1 MMENF
6 SQKEQLS
13 KPLEDGGDHK
23 SWKVILQMPTKA
35 IRFSLSEEECRERR
49 TISWLNNPPK
59 KQLANRYMPT
69 YTGYREIIAAD
80 ILMAEKEILHYKS
93 FFLDLKGVIFAHD
106 EFQRMGN
113 KKQMLHPEH
122 HRLTPD
128 GVDII
133 TKSSGT
139 PAYHINCHVYNFS
152 ACLAKYQFIPMTN
165 VLLKYLGD
173 SADTKQTKGTK
184 FFPFLALNRDYIDG
198 FSILFKGSKLRV

>member
-6 SQKEQLS
+6 SQTEQLS
-13 KPLEDGGDHK
+13 KPLEDGGEQ

-59 KQLANRYMPT
+59 KQLADTYTPT
-69 YTGYREIIAAD
+69 YTGFREIQAAD
-80 ILMAEKEILHYKS
+80 IMMADREILHYKS
-93 FFLDLKGVIFAHD
+93 FFIDLKGVIFAHD
-106 EFQRMGN
+106 EFQRMGV
-113 KKQMLHPEH
+113 KKQQAHPEH
-122 HRLTPD
+122 QRLTPD

-139 PAYHINCHVYNFS
+139 PAYHINCHIYNLS

-165 VLLKYLGD
+165 VLLKLLGD
-173 SADTKQTKGTK
+173 TTGGKQTAKGTK

-198 FSILFKGSKLRV
+198 FSILFKGSRLRP

>member
-1 MMENF
+1 MENF
-6 SQKEQLS
+6 SQKEQLE
-13 KPLEDGGDHK
+13 KPLEDGGEVE

-35 IRFSLSEEECRERR
+35 IRFSLSEKECRERR

-59 KQLANRYMPT
+59 KQLIDTYQPT
-69 YTGYREIIAAD
+69 YTGFREIQEAD
-80 ILMAEKEILHYKS
+80 IIMAEKEILHYQS

-113 KKQMLHPEH
+113 KKQIPNPEH
-122 HRLTPD
+122 QRLTPD

-165 VLLKYLGD
+165 VLIKKLDEAL
-173 SADTKQTKGTK
+173 STPHPQGTK

-198 FSILFKGSKLRV
+198 FSILFKGTRIRV

>member
-1 MMENF
+1 MDNF
-6 SQKEQLS
+6 SQKEQLA
-13 KPLEDGGDHK
+13 KPLEDGGGE

-35 IRFSLSEEECRERR
+35 IRFSLSEDECRERR

-59 KQLANRYMPT
+59 RQLAEGYMPT
-69 YTGYREIIAAD
+69 YTGFREIVEAD
-80 ILMAEKEILHYKS
+80 IIMTGKEPLHYKS

-113 KKQMLHPEH
+113 KKQVSSPEH
-122 HRLTPD
+122 NRLTPD

-139 PAYHINCHVYNFS
+139 PSYHINCHIYNLS

-165 VLLKYLGD
+165 VLLKKLDD
-173 SADTKQTKGTK
+173 SSESKRGAGTK

-198 FSILFKGSKLRV
+198 FSILFKGTRIRM

>member
-1 MMENF
+1 MENF
-6 SQKEQLS
+6 SQKEQLE
-13 KPLEDGGDHK
+13 KPLEDRGNE

-59 KQLANRYMPT
+59 KQLADSYMPT
-69 YTGYREIIAAD
+69 YTGFREILEAD
-80 ILMAEKEILHYKS
+80 IIMAEKQTLHYKS

-113 KKQMLHPEH
+113 KKQHHPEH
-122 HRLTPD
+122 QRLTPD

-139 PAYHINCHVYNFS
+139 PSYHINCHVYNLS

-165 VLLKYLGD
+165 VLIKQLDASPY
-173 SADTKQTKGTK
+173 SKQTKGTK

-198 FSILFKGSKLRV
+198 FSILFKGSRLKA

>member
-1 MMENF
+1 MENF
-6 SQKEQLS
+6 SQKEQLA
-13 KPLEDGGDHK
+13 KPLEDGGK
-23 SWKVILQMPTKA
+23 ESWKVILQMPTKA

-59 KQLANRYMPT
+59 RQLAESYMPT
-69 YTGYREIIAAD
+69 YTGFREILEAD
-80 ILMAEKEILHYKS
+80 IIMAEKKILHYKS
-93 FFLDLKGVIFAHD
+93 LFLDLKGVIFAHD

-113 KKQMLHPEH
+113 KKQSHFPEQQ
-122 HRLTPD
+122 RLTPD

-139 PAYHINCHVYNFS
+139 PAYHINCHVYNLS

-165 VLLKYLGD
+165 VLLKKLDESPD
-173 SADTKQTKGTK
+173 SKRPQATK

-198 FSILFKGSKLRV
+198 FSILFKGTRLRA